1 LSTAITVSIGIAHR
15 NADDNVA
22 QLLQRAD
29 EAMYSAKERGRN
41 RVAIDSVLDD

>member
-1 LSTAITVSIGIAHR
+1 MTISIGIAHR
-15 NADDNVA
+15 KPDDNVA

-41 RVAIDSVLDD
+41 RVEIDSVLDD